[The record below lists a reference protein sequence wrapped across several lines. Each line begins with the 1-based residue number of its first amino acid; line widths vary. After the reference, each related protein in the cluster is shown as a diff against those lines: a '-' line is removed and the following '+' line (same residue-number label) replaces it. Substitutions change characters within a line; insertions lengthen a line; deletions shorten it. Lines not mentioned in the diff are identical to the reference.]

1 MITTDRKEDKV
12 MEKITNVPAS
22 QQMRTEQESR
32 RSYQVSKWQTDE
44 SKLKPEWI
52 LSNSPEAAGYNP
64 PEPVNCEYCGK
75 PRLTRGFKF
84 GSRIIW
90 APYGP
95 EKCDCPEAVAE
106 HKKQEAKRKVE
117 EETKC
122 REEKAQEMRKRVR
135 QIIGTSGMNAR
146 FLRRTF
152 DTFQIAEE
160 NRKALRVCIDY
171 ANNFRDKLPGNN
183 QEPGRNGLFI
193 TGPKGTGKTHLA
205 AAIANKLM
213 RQGTTVICMTMID
226 LLERIKRTY
235 EQNRQYGG
243 EISEG
248 RVLDTYKSV
257 QLLIIDDMGKEPAT
271 EWAVSKIYAI
281 INSRYEEYM
290 PTIITTNYTDAEL
303 VRRLIPKETGDPT
316 TADATIDRLR
326 EMCAAIVT
334 TGESWRRK

>member
-1 MITTDRKEDKV
+1 METIAQILAGAGKRTDQEARRPS
-12 MEKITNVPAS
+12 PAS
-22 QQMRTEQESR
+22 Q
-32 RSYQVSKWQTDE
+32 WQTAE
-44 SKLKPEWI
+44 PEPEKRDIWI
-52 LSNSPEAAGYNP
+52 YSDSPEAAGFNP
-64 PEPVNCEYCGK
+64 PDPVPCEYCGK

-84 GSRIIW
+84 GERIMW

-95 EKCDCPEAVAE
+95 ERCDCPEAVAE
-106 HKKQEAKRKVE
+106 YERQQAERDAEIEAKRRE
-117 EETKC
+117 EEA
-122 REEKAQEMRKRVR
+122 REMRKRVR
-135 QIIGTSGMNAR
+135 RIIGDSGMNAR

-152 DTFQIAEE
+152 DTFQPTSE
-160 NRKALRVCIDY
+160 NQKALRVCAAY
-171 ANNFRDKLPGNN
+171 ADNFREKLPKNN
-183 QEPGRNGLFI
+183 PEPGRNGLFI

-205 AAIANKLM
+205 AAIANQLM
-213 RQGTTVICMTMID
+213 QQGAPVICMTMID

-248 RVLDTYKSV
+248 SVLDTYKRV

-281 INSRYEEYM
+281 INARYEAYM

-303 VRRLIPKETGDPT
+303 VRRLTPKDSGDPT

-334 TGESWRRK
+334 TGESWRSK

>member
-1 MITTDRKEDKV
+1 METTANILAGRTATPENG
-12 MEKITNVPAS
+12 TRRPSPA
-22 QQMRTEQESR
+22 
-32 RSYQVSKWQTDE
+32 SKWQTAE
-44 SKLKPEWI
+44 PEAQKSEPWI

-64 PEPVNCEYCGK
+64 PEPVPCEYCGK
-75 PRLTRGFKF
+75 PRLTKGFKF
-84 GSRIIW
+84 GERIMW

-95 EKCDCPEAVAE
+95 ERCDCPEAVAQYE
-106 HKKQEAKRKVE
+106 RETAEREAKERAE
-117 EETKC
+117 
-122 REEKAQEMRKRVR
+122 REAKEAEKMRDRVR
-135 QIIGTSGMNAR
+135 RIIGDSGMSAR

-152 DTFQIAEE
+152 DTFQPTGE
-160 NRKALRVCIDY
+160 NQKALRVCAAY
-171 ANNFRDKLPGNN
+171 ADAFKDKLPRNN
-183 QEPGRNGLFI
+183 TEPGRNGLFI

-205 AAIANKLM
+205 AAIANQLM
-213 RQGTTVICMTMID
+213 QQGTPVICMTMID

-248 RVLDTYKSV
+248 NVLDTYKRV

-281 INSRYEEYM
+281 INARYEAYM

-303 VRRLIPKETGDPT
+303 VRRLTPKDSGDPT

-334 TGESWRRK
+334 TGESWRAR

>member
-1 MITTDRKEDKV
+1 M
-12 MEKITNVPAS
+12 
-22 QQMRTEQESR
+22 
-32 RSYQVSKWQTDE
+32 
-44 SKLKPEWI
+44 
-52 LSNSPEAAGYNP
+52 
-64 PEPVNCEYCGK
+64 
-75 PRLTRGFKF
+75 
-84 GSRIIW
+84 W

-95 EKCDCPEAVAE
+95 ERCDCPEAVAE
-106 HKKQEAKRKVE
+106 HERQQAERDAEIEAKRRE
-117 EETKC
+117 EEA
-122 REEKAQEMRKRVR
+122 REMRKRVR
-135 QIIGTSGMNAR
+135 RIIGDSGMNAR

-152 DTFQIAEE
+152 DTFQPTNE
-160 NRKALRVCIDY
+160 NQKALRVCAAY
-171 ANNFRDKLPGNN
+171 ADAFREKLPKNN
-183 QEPGRNGLFI
+183 PEPGRNGLFI

-205 AAIANKLM
+205 AAIANQLM
-213 RQGTTVICMTMID
+213 QQGTPVICMTMID

-248 RVLDTYKSV
+248 SVLDTYKRV

-281 INSRYEEYM
+281 INARYEAYM

-303 VRRLIPKETGDPT
+303 VRRLTPKETGDPT

-334 TGESWRRK
+334 TGESWRSK